1 MTDTGKDAPR
11 LEFKQRL
18 SVGIGAA
25 KGIFFALAE
34 KKKHQCW
41 HYPSNQKGIWKFNI
55 QCYNSGLCYL
65 HSQIPPI
72 LHGNFKTANVL
83 VDENFTAKVADA
95 GISDVLD
102 TIEDAGPSS
111 SPYVNSFKD
120 PE

>member
-1 MTDTGKDAPR
+1 MLT
-11 LEFKQRL
+11 LSKQSKRHME
-18 SVGIGAA
+18 I
-25 KGIFFALAE
+25 
-34 KKKHQCW
+34 
-41 HYPSNQKGIWKFNI
+41 NI